1 MSPTGLD
8 QSPKRTT
15 APDDGIGE
23 NGGKIQ
29 RLSRQ
34 TRSLVDDVKS
44 WVELKMTLTQMEI
57 EEKVDEKVNEAVNGA
72 VIAAMFFMA
81 ALFGLTAGALGLGHW
96 LGHPAWGFLIVMAL
110 MLIGALIL
118 RAAKPKIVAINT
130 PQLPISSGSSDE

>member
-1 MSPTGLD
+1 MGLKEPRRTPAPPDVDAGTG
-8 QSPKRTT
+8 T
-15 APDDGIGE
+15 
-23 NGGKIQ
+23 GKIQ

-81 ALFGLTAGALGLGHW
+81 AFFGLTAAALGLGHL

>member
-1 MSPTGLD
+1 MSSLGLKD
-8 QSPKRTT
+8 LGRTT
-15 APDDGIGE
+15 SVPEDNVDE

-57 EEKVDEKVNEAVNGA
+57 EEKVDEKVNEAVHGA
-72 VIAAMFFMA
+72 AIAAMFLMA
-81 ALFGLTAGALGLGHW
+81 ALFGLTAAALGLGHW

-118 RAAKPKIVAINT
+118 RIAKPKIVTIST
-130 PQLPISSGSSDE
+130 PELPIGSGSSND